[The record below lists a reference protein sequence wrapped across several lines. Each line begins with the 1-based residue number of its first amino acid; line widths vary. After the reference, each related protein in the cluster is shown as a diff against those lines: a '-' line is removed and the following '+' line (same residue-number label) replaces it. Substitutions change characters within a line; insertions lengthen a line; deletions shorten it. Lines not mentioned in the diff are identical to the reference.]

1 MGEAQDHQNAQVEV
15 VENISTHR
23 NPEVELRVHTK
34 TWIALVVSKIFY
46 PNILSTDCFARPLI
60 LLALRKP

>member
-23 NPEVELRVHTK
+23 NPEVELRVHSK
-34 TWIALVVSKIFY
+34 TWIALVVSNIFC
-46 PNILSTDCFARPLI
+46 PDIPSIDCFARLSI
-60 LLALRKP
+60 LSALRKL